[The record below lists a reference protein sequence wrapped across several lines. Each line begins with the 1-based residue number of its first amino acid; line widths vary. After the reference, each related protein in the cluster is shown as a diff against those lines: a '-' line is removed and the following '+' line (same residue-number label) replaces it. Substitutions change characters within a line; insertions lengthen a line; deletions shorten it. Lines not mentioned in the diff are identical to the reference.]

1 MVYIYPE
8 YFRFLKLTT
17 SKGDLRSL
25 EERDCSSMKDRYF
38 NQETMQ
44 TESRESF
51 GEDIEALTTGNVAA
65 FERLYRKL
73 EPKLFA
79 FAMKLVRNREDA
91 EEIVQEVFLK
101 VWERR
106 SSLDPAQN
114 LDGYL
119 FTTAKNLVYN
129 KARHRVYEFAFG
141 QYLADYGAI
150 SENST
155 QTTLEHKELVQ
166 LFEEACA
173 SMPPVRRQV
182 FVMSRTE
189 GLSNTEIASAL
200 NTSNSNIENHINKAL
215 KMLREKFKSYDIVYS
230 FLLMVA
236 YLLR

>member
-1 MVYIYPE
+1 
-8 YFRFLKLTT
+8 
-17 SKGDLRSL
+17 
-25 EERDCSSMKDRYF
+25 MKVRYF

-44 TESRESF
+44 AEGKESF
-51 GEDIEALTTGNVAA
+51 TADVAALTTGDVAA
-65 FERLYRKL
+65 FERLYLAL

-79 FAMKLVRNREDA
+79 FAMKLVRSREDA

-101 VWERR
+101 VWEKRA
-106 SSLDPAQN
+106 SLDPTQN

-141 QYLADYGAI
+141 QYLADYGVV

-155 QTTLEHKELVQ
+155 QTALEHKELVQ
-166 LFEEACA
+166 LFEETCA

-182 FVMSRTE
+182 FVMSRAE
-189 GLSNTEIASAL
+189 GLSNTEIAKAL

-230 FLLMVA
+230 FLVICA
-236 YLLR
+236 YLLS